1 MASAISASQW
11 ERSGEPS
18 AALCLQTHQ
27 RSMLATAYERVKQ
40 HEDHRC
46 EVLRQ
51 IVHSFLHAYK

>member
-1 MASAISASQW
+1 MAFVVPAS
-11 ERSGEPS
+11 RGE
-18 AALCLQTHQ
+18 ALGEATPCLQTHQ
-27 RSMLATAYERVKQ
+27 RLMLATAYERVKQ